1 MHWDGATEM
10 TSEKA
15 PDQKEGTIH
24 ATTFTPAAL
33 FCTQQL
39 FNKYFI
45 PFAIM
50 VISTENTF
58 WKTNELTKIQA

>member
-58 WKTNELTKIQA
+58 